1 MGGLLKNI
9 TFLMILALCMSSCGS
24 NRSTS
29 ARSYKLSTTQKKSA
43 LIDQAKAYIGTP
55 YLWGGANQ
63 QGMDC
68 SGLIYQSFK
77 AIAVDV
83 PRTTEGLMQQGRKI
97 SLRKIKP
104 GDLVF
109 FKTLKSKAKAT
120 HVGIVTLNNIN
131 ETYFIHSGT
140 STGVTI
146 SKLQDRY
153 WKKHFVFARRLL

>member
-1 MGGLLKNI
+1 
-9 TFLMILALCMSSCGS
+9 MSLWSCGS
-24 NRSTS
+24 GRG
-29 ARSYKLSTTQKKSA
+29 LSTTTNKTSLSHKQSVLMDHAKSF
-43 LIDQAKAYIGTP
+43 LGTP
-55 YLWGGANQ
+55 YKWGGDSK

-77 AIAVDV
+77 AIHFEL
-83 PRTTEGLMQQGRKI
+83 PRTTEGLIQEGRKI
-97 SLRKIKP
+97 SVPKLKP

-120 HVGIVTLNNIN
+120 HVGIVTQNDKEQTL
-131 ETYFIHSGT
+131 FIHSGT

-146 SKLQDRY
+146 SKLQDQY